1 MFTQPAAA
9 LQSFA
14 TDFFNRSNFVTV
26 AVGEPQGHNMP
37 VVSELAEPAI
47 EFDYFHVPIITLTH
61 LLVNASVLL

>member
-1 MFTQPAAA
+1 MFTQPATA

-14 TDFFNRSNFVTV
+14 TDFFNRSNFVTI
-26 AVGEPQGHNMP
+26 AVSEPQGHNMP
-37 VVSELAEPAI
+37 MVFELAKPAI

>member
-9 LQSFA
+9 LQPGS
-14 TDFFNRSNFVTV
+14 TGFFNCSNFVTV

-37 VVSELAEPAI
+37 MISELAESAV
-47 EFDYFHVPIITLTH
+47 ELDYFHVPIITLTH